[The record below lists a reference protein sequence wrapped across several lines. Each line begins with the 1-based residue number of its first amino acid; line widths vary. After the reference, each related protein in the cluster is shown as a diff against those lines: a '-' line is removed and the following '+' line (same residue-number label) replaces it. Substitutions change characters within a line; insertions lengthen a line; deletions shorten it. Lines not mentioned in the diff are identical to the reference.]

1 MQRACDLANG
11 NGGALSIL
19 VERAALGHS
28 SSAERIASPVTT
40 TRRAPENAGCFDALN
55 PRQEPRTM
63 LGDIKSKPLIL
74 VKGFLFVA
82 LGIFALGILAL
93 DTMSVRAVALCGI
106 AIWGFCRFYYFMF
119 YCIEKYVDPG
129 YKFAG
134 LSSFVLYW
142 IARRNRRLGE

>member
-1 MQRACDLANG
+1 
-11 NGGALSIL
+11 
-19 VERAALGHS
+19 
-28 SSAERIASPVTT
+28 
-40 TRRAPENAGCFDALN
+40 
-55 PRQEPRTM
+55 M